1 MTYFIS
7 IVDGETK
14 RAIEAVGTS
23 RLFYAGALKAFKR
36 ELYFVP
42 HLRLK
47 SMLDKPQI
55 KPKDRPYENFTNTI
69 MVTVIRL

>member
-7 IVDGETK
+7 VVDDEAK
-14 RAIEAVGTS
+14 RAMEAVGTS

-36 ELYFVP
+36 ELYLVP

-47 SMLDKPQI
+47 FMLDKPQI
-55 KPKDRPYENFTNTI
+55 KPKDRALREFHQHHHGYYH
-69 MVTVIRL
+69 

>member
-14 RAIEAVGTS
+14 RAKEAVGTS

-36 ELYFVP
+36 ELGNNFLVP

-47 SMLDKPQI
+47 SKFYTQ
-55 KPKDRPYENFTNTI
+55 RP
-69 MVTVIRL
+69 RLTRISPTPS